1 MWLLQVKIGDFGL
14 MQKIDSASG
23 EAYIDETCG
32 TFGFKAPELKKG
44 AYITS
49 KVIYSWLFG
58 RLI

>member
-49 KVIYSWLFG
+49 KVIFLVVW
-58 RLI
+58 